1 MATKFCLVA
10 AVAAQIPASPKPC
23 NFPEQ
28 FEGEHRSPP
37 SSLLLSPYS
46 PPPCRAPVMGSHDSC
61 LPVCSSAALKC
72 NVPRMP
78 FCALHQLARACI
90 PTKSSLPC
98 SALSILPVHSHAVT
112 AIRAIRVCCTMQPHS
127 PPTPYTHA
135 RTRATTCALVQSH
148 QRCLVHFGLRGVLG
162 PFHHLTHMLCFF
174 LIFCICNS
182 SCLHLFFICNHTARA
197 SRYNVKYG
205 EHDGILMAIDGRN
218 KRTFESDVI
227 SSRTPGRKF
236 YERIILHEQDVMCV

>member
-1 MATKFCLVA
+1 MFLCCVEVQCATHAILCVA
-10 AVAAQIPASPKPC
+10 PA
-23 NFPEQ
+23 
-28 FEGEHRSPP
+28 G
-37 SSLLLSPYS
+37 SSLHTNQIVPAMLSLVNT
-46 PPPCRAPVMGSHDSC
+46 A
-61 LPVCSSAALKC
+61 SA
-72 NVPRMP
+72 
-78 FCALHQLARACI
+78 FAR
-90 PTKSSLPC
+90 S
-98 SALSILPVHSHAVT
+98 HSHQGHQGVLYHAT
-112 AIRAIRVCCTMQPHS
+112 TLS
-127 PPTPYTHA
+127 PYTHA